1 VSIVAYEGR
10 GGEIIETESTIEVQA
25 PNASYAV
32 IKATIDSQIATARAF
47 PRRVK
52 HAVNEVKT
60 FATLTLDVAKSC
72 VYALPRGGKSI
83 EGPSAR
89 LAEIL
94 ASCWGNLSV
103 QGRVIE
109 ETDRYI
115 VVTGECI
122 DLERNNRRQVEVRRN
137 IVDKYG
143 KKYNADMVAMT
154 ANAAISI
161 ATRNAIFQVI
171 PRALWEDSYQEV
183 RKVIK
188 GQLKPIEVER
198 TDWLERWGKLGISQD
213 DVLAA
218 LGVDYKEDITLDH
231 VILME
236 GWKNAIDNNETSLH
250 AVFPVTATSEVS
262 QKVQAVAAKIAE
274 VKTTAKP
281 KPEPKAEAKTQDLPW
296 EPGSGG

>member
-1 VSIVAYEGR
+1 MSIVAYEGR

-60 FATLTLDVAKSC
+60 LATLTLDVAKSC

-103 QGRVIE
+103 QGRVVE
-109 ETDRYI
+109 ETEKYI
-115 VVTGECI
+115 VVTGECL

-188 GQLKPIEVER
+188 GQLKPIEQER
-198 TDWLERWGKLGISQD
+198 AEWLERWGKLGISQD

-218 LGVDYKEDITLDH
+218 LDVEYKEDITLDH

-236 GWKNAIDNNETSLH
+236 GWKNAIDNGETNLKS
-250 AVFPVTATSEVS
+250 VFPITATEAPS
-262 QKVQAVAAKIAE
+262 QKVQAVTAKISE
-274 VKTTAKP
+274 VKSATKTKVEAKP
-281 KPEPKAEAKTQDLPW
+281 QDLKW
-296 EPGSGG
+296 EREPGEDG